1 SVLLV
6 LGSEVANFI
15 ATTWAA
21 MLFIRPYMRLNQGR
35 LKPYHIVFFIFLV
48 ANVGGALTPIGD
60 PPLFLGFLRGVPF
73 FWTLAHV
80 WYIWLPT
87 VLLLIGIFF
96 VIDMRNKARS
106 PDPDPN
112 ASTVGFVGK
121 KNFVWVA
128 VVIASVFIDPQVF
141 AWVPELRIG
150 SIHLPFGIREVIMFS
165 VCFLA
170 FK

>member
-87 VLLLIGIFF
+87 VLLLLLIFY
-96 VIDMRNKARS
+96 VIDSWNKAVS
-106 PDPDPN
+106 PDPVPVAQ
-112 ASTVGFVGK
+112 AS
-121 KNFVWVA
+121 
-128 VVIASVFIDPQVF
+128 
-141 AWVPELRIG
+141 
-150 SIHLPFGIREVIMFS
+150 
-165 VCFLA
+165 CF
-170 FK
+170 